1 MHFTNNSLQ
10 NAYFLCM
17 RKHDPACVSEIL
29 PFTFMLCCSF
39 AKSSWP
45 TTFTCTRYTYL
56 STQFPTKSRI
66 VFSSCAYVYLM
77 LCTNVSMTSK
87 VHEGALWLYE
97 HFCICGEDGVK
108 SLEKTRRL
116 ALAATSGRTNPL
128 NEIEENERMT

>member
-1 MHFTNNSLQ
+1 MHTIYLLIYSISYEEQ
-10 NAYFLCM
+10 NC
-17 RKHDPACVSEIL
+17 
-29 PFTFMLCCSF
+29 
-39 AKSSWP
+39 
-45 TTFTCTRYTYL
+45 
-56 STQFPTKSRI
+56 

-116 ALAATSGRTNPL
+116 ALAATSGRTNPFD
-128 NEIEENERMT
+128 EIGEK